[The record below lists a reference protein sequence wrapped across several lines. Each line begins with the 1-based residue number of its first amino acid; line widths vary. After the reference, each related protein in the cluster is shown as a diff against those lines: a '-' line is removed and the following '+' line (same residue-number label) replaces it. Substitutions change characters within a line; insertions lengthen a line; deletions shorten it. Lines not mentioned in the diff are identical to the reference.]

1 MKHKHQD
8 ISPREQRLIGNFIQ
22 AVLHA
27 QHISEHNED
36 LSQCAWV
43 AFLCAYR
50 DDPGAFSS
58 SDSRG
63 WEQAYLMISDAL
75 AEAQRQNNFWL
86 YRQTS
91 LDLPVSSEVAVP
103 RAQLLVAP
111 HGDFQ
116 NSVCFHDYLQHL
128 KQNVRQMAY
137 ELINGNTIGEI
148 QAYYGWHPNY
158 IRYIYQDLQT
168 EIQEYLDI

>member
-1 MKHKHQD
+1 MS
-8 ISPREQRLIGNFIQ
+8 INFIQ
-22 AVLHA
+22 AV
-27 QHISEHNED
+27 S
-36 LSQCAWV
+36 
-43 AFLCAYR
+43 
-50 DDPGAFSS
+50 
-58 SDSRG
+58 
-63 WEQAYLMISDAL
+63 
-75 AEAQRQNNFWL
+75 
-86 YRQTS
+86 
-91 LDLPVSSEVAVP
+91 
-103 RAQLLVAP
+103 RAQLLTAP

-137 ELINGNTIGEI
+137 ELINGNSIREI